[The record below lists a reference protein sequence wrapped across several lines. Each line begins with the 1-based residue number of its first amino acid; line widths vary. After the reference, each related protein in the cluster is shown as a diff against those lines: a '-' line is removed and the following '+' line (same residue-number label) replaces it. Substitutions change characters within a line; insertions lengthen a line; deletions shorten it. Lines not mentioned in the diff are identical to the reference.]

1 MSAVALGASYIIEEW
16 KRIRLT
22 NDLAAVLI
30 TNSPIA
36 TRDAVT
42 SKRFPASA
50 HHRVVGAPCQYRNAH
65 RRRRPPSLSMQLSR
79 AAAGSKT
86 HKTQASPFIAGCV
99 RIAIPTTAN
108 RVINY

>member
-50 HHRVVGAPCQYRNAH
+50 HHRVVGAPCQYRNASATSA
-65 RRRRPPSLSMQLSR
+65 PIPLY
-79 AAAGSKT
+79 AAFTCSGGIKDPQNSSKPLYCWMRT
-86 HKTQASPFIAGCV
+86 DSDTD
-99 RIAIPTTAN
+99 N
-108 RVINY
+108 R